1 MLYII
6 QKFVQTSLL
15 KELLVTQNYGKEV
28 IYLDSVLN
36 TIKKLLGIDAD
47 DDSFD
52 SDICIGINSAIL
64 TLSQLGLEGKEGF
77 IVTSD
82 EQEWS
87 DYLNDNK
94 LLPMVQQ
101 YIHLK
106 TKMSFD
112 PPQNSIVGEKLKQII
127 TELEWRIRMVSETN
141 NKE

>member
-1 MLYII
+1 ML
-6 QKFVQTSLL
+6 LL
-15 KELLVTQNYGKEV
+15 KELLVTPNYGKGV
-28 IYLDSVLN
+28 ILLNSVLN
-36 TIKKLLGIDAD
+36 TTKKLIGLDAD

-64 TLSQLGLEGKEGF
+64 TLSQLGLEGNEGF
-77 IVTSD
+77 IVTD
-82 EQEWS
+82 DTQEWS

-112 PPQNSIVGEKLKQII
+112 PPQNSIVCENLKQII
-127 TELEWRIRMVSETN
+127 TELEWRIRMVSE
-141 NKE
+141 NK

>member
-1 MLYII
+1 ML
-6 QKFVQTSLL
+6 LL
-15 KELLVTQNYGKEV
+15 KELLVTPNYGKGV
-28 IYLDSVLN
+28 ILLNSVLN
-36 TIKKLLGIDAD
+36 TTKKLLGLDAD
-47 DDSFD
+47 DDSFN

-64 TLSQLGLEGKEGF
+64 TLGQLGLEGNEGF
-77 IVTSD
+77 IVTD
-82 EQEWS
+82 DTQEWS

-112 PPQNSIVGEKLKQII
+112 PPQNSFVCENLKQII

>member
-1 MLYII
+1 ML
-6 QKFVQTSLL
+6 LL
-15 KELLVTQNYGKEV
+15 KELLVTPNYGKGV
-28 IYLDSVLN
+28 ILLNSVLN
-36 TIKKLLGIDAD
+36 TTKKLLGLDAD

-64 TLSQLGLEGKEGF
+64 TLSQLGLEGNEGF
-77 IVTSD
+77 IVTD
-82 EQEWS
+82 DTQEWS

-112 PPQNSIVGEKLKQII
+112 PPQNSFVCENLKQII